1 MLVVSLIAIVVVA
14 AVALHL
20 GVLET
25 LQKILPRMRSPFR
38 IRLGI
43 VILTAIFGH
52 LLEISLFALLI
63 LWLTA
68 SGEHGQLQGE
78 VSEAGFRQSFYYSAV
93 TFTSLGYGDIT
104 PSGNLRLVAA
114 VEALTGLVLITW
126 TASYTF
132 LVMQRFYGQQS
143 G

>member
-1 MLVVSLIAIVVVA
+1 MLVISLIAFVVIV

-25 LQKILPRMRSPFR
+25 LQRILPRMRSPFR
-38 IRLGI
+38 IRLGV

-52 LLEISLFALLI
+52 LLEIALFALLI

-78 VSEAGFRQSFYYSAV
+78 VSEPGFRQSFYYSAV

-132 LVMQRFYGQQS
+132 LVMQRYYGQKS